1 MNWHDVTCDADRRKI
16 RPYYLWTWRMKN
28 RFLKL
33 LMPFNPKGT
42 CDQMTL
48 WVPWIGSLSI
58 GVACWRTQ
66 FFEEILPS
74 EWHVRLIWYPFGH
87 PGSQTLVAS
96 GLNSL
101 DSMLLPTESKS
112 EMIGHSVRDENDRQY
127 SLHLDWYLIT
137 LYSSTVQCCVWAG
150 TTPLP

>member
-1 MNWHDVTCDADRRKI
+1 MWCRFVLIIYELEGWKI
-16 RPYYLWTWRMKN
+16 D
-28 RFLKL
+28 FLKL

-66 FFEEILPS
+66 FFEEILPIRMTR
-74 EWHVRLIWYPFGH
+74 RLIWYPFGH

-112 EMIGHSVRDENDRQY
+112 EMIGHSGSRWKWSAIFPALGLVFDHIVLQY
-127 SLHLDWYLIT
+127 STVLCMSWDH
-137 LYSSTVQCCVWAG
+137 STPVATIFWVF
-150 TTPLP
+150 